1 MFFKKGAK
9 LFCLI
14 ASLSMCLIPFIG
26 ASQSVYATSISN
38 ETDEIVLDDIDK
50 AVGESIYFSE
60 KTQTFFID
68 EVSAKWGGLND
79 TQITSDY

>member
-50 AVGESIYFSE
+50 AVGEVSISLRKLKHSLLMKFL
-60 KTQTFFID
+60 QNG
-68 EVSAKWGGLND
+68 EV
-79 TQITSDY
+79 